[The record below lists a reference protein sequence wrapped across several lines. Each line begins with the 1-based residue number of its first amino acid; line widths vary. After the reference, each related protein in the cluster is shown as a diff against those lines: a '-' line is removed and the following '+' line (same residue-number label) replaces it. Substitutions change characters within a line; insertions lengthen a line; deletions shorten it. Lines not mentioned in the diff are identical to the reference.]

1 MESLSQEKIDLF
13 ENLKVSKA
21 VAKLS
26 VPTVFACLV
35 MVLYN
40 LVDTFFVGMIND
52 PIETTAVTLV
62 APVILLFNMVN
73 NLFGVGT
80 GSLMSRALG
89 SKDYETVKKT
99 SAFGIYAAAL
109 CGVIF
114 SIVSVLFCNPIL
126 NLLGS
131 SAADHTATFEY
142 MKWTVMFGAT
152 PAILN
157 VVMAYMVR
165 SEGSSVHAT
174 IGTVSGCVINMILDP
189 FFILPFGLNMGAAGA
204 GCATFIA
211 NCAATLYFVFY
222 ILKNRGKT
230 FVSLNIRA
238 AVPTKEILKEVF
250 GVGVPS
256 AIQNILNVTGMT
268 ILNNKM
274 AVYGTEAVSAI
285 GIAHKLAMIPMY
297 VSMGIGQGIMPLIG
311 YNFSSGNK
319 KRIRQTIRFT
329 VEVSAGIVLLLVAL
343 AVIFPGSIV
352 KAFMDNALVVEYGS
366 AFLRALCCATPFLAL
381 DFLAVGIFQ
390 ACGFGK
396 YAFYF
401 AIARKVLLEIPAI
414 FILDYIYPMY
424 GIPYSQVC
432 AEFVLSVAAVILI
445 TKIVGEPGGRGL

>member
-1 MESLSQEKIDLF
+1 MEALSKEKIDLF
-13 ENLKVSKA
+13 ENIKVSKA

-26 VPTVFACLV
+26 IPTVFACLV

-40 LVDTFFVGMIND
+40 LVDTFFVGMLND

-114 SIVSVLFCNPIL
+114 SIVSVVFCNPIL
-126 NLLGS
+126 GLLGS
-131 SAADHTATFEY
+131 GSADYAATLGY
-142 MKWTVMFGAT
+142 MRWTVMFGAT

-165 SEGSSVHAT
+165 SEGSSLQAT
-174 IGTVSGCVINMILDP
+174 IGTVSGCVLNMILDP

-204 GCATFIA
+204 GCATFIS
-211 NCAATLYFVFY
+211 NCVATLYFIIY
-222 ILKNRGKT
+222 ILRNRKKT
-230 FVSLNIRA
+230 FVSLDFKA
-238 AVPTKEILKEVF
+238 AKPTKEILKEVF

-274 AVYGTEAVSAI
+274 SVYGTEAVSAI
-285 GIAHKLAMIPMY
+285 GISHKLAMIPMY
-297 VSMGIGQGIMPLIG
+297 ISMGIGQGIMPLIG

-319 KRIRQTIRFT
+319 KRIKQTIRFT
-329 VEVSAGIVLLLVAL
+329 IAVSAGVVLALVAA
-343 AVIFPGSIV
+343 AVIFPDVIV
-352 KAFMDNALVVEYGS
+352 KSFMDNALVIEYGS
-366 AFLRALCCATPFLAL
+366 NFLRSLCYATPFLAL

-401 AIARKVLLEIPAI
+401 AIARKIALEIPAI
-414 FILDYIYPMY
+414 FILDYLYPMY
-424 GIPYSQVC
+424 GIPYSQLC
-432 AEFVLSVAAVILI
+432 AEFVLSVAAVVLI
-445 TKIVGEPGGRGL
+445 KKIVDK

>member
-1 MESLSQEKIDLF
+1 MSETLSKEKIQLF
-13 ENLKVSKA
+13 ETMKVSKA

-40 LVDTFFVGMIND
+40 LVDTFFVGMLND
-52 PIETTAVTLV
+52 PNETTAVTLV

-89 SKDYETVKKT
+89 IKDYDTVKKT
-99 SAFGIYAAAL
+99 SAFGIYSAAL
-109 CGVIF
+109 CGIIF
-114 SIVSVLFCNPIL
+114 SFVAIIFHDPIL

-131 SAADHTATFEY
+131 QSADYAATSEY
-142 MKWTVMFGAT
+142 MKWTVLFGAVPT
-152 PAILN
+152 ILN

-165 SEGSSVHAT
+165 SEGSSLHAT
-174 IGTVSGCVINMILDP
+174 IGTVLGCVINMILDP

-211 NCAATLYFVFY
+211 NCIATLYFIIY
-222 ILKNRGKT
+222 ILINRNKS
-230 FVSLNIRA
+230 FVSLDIRTA
-238 AVPTKEILKEVF
+238 APTKDILKEVF

-274 AVYGTEAVSAI
+274 SVYGTQAVSAI

-297 VSMGIGQGIMPLIG
+297 ISMGIGQGIMPLIG
-311 YNFSSGNK
+311 YNFSSNNK
-319 KRIRQTIRFT
+319 KRIRQTIIFT
-329 VEVSAGIVLLLVAL
+329 IEISAGIVLILVAS
-343 AVIFPGSIV
+343 AIIFPEAIV
-352 KAFMDNALVVEYGS
+352 RSFMDNALVIEYGS
-366 AFLRALCCATPFLAL
+366 AFLRTLCYATPFFSL
-381 DFLAVGIFQ
+381 DFLAVGVFQ

-401 AIARKVLLEIPAI
+401 AIARKVILEIPAI
-414 FILDYIYPMY
+414 FILDKLYPMY
-424 GIPYSQVC
+424 GIPYSQVIS
-432 AEFVLSVAAVILI
+432 EIVLSVAAVILI
-445 TKIVGEPGGRGL
+445 RKIVKD

>member
-1 MESLSQEKIDLF
+1 MEALSKEKIDLF
-13 ENLKVSKA
+13 ENIKVSKA

-40 LVDTFFVGMIND
+40 LVDTFFVGMLND

-114 SIVSVLFCNPIL
+114 SIVSVVFCNPIL
-126 NLLGS
+126 SLLGS
-131 SAADHTATFEY
+131 GSADYEATLGY
-142 MKWTVMFGAT
+142 MRWTVMFGAA

-165 SEGSSVHAT
+165 SEGSSLQAT
-174 IGTVSGCVINMILDP
+174 IGTVSGCVLNMILDP

-204 GCATFIA
+204 GCATFFS
-211 NCAATLYFVFY
+211 NCVATLYFIIY
-222 ILKNRGKT
+222 ILRNRRKT
-230 FVSLNIRA
+230 FVSLDIKVAR
-238 AVPTKEILKEVF
+238 PTNEILKEVF

-274 AVYGTEAVSAI
+274 SVYGTEAVSAI
-285 GIAHKLAMIPMY
+285 GISHKLAMIPMY
-297 VSMGIGQGIMPLIG
+297 ISMGIGQGIMPLIG
-311 YNFSSGNK
+311 YNFSAGNK
-319 KRIRQTIRFT
+319 KRIKQTIRFT
-329 VEVSAGIVLLLVAL
+329 IAVSAGVVLALVAA
-343 AVIFPGSIV
+343 AVIFPDVIV
-352 KAFMDNALVVEYGS
+352 KSFMDNALVIEYGS
-366 AFLRALCCATPFLAL
+366 NFLRSLCYATPFLAL
-381 DFLAVGIFQ
+381 DFLAVGVFQ
-390 ACGFGK
+390 ACGFGN

-401 AIARKVLLEIPAI
+401 AIARKIALEIPAI
-414 FILDYIYPMY
+414 FILDYFYPMY
-424 GIPYSQVC
+424 GIPYSQLC
-432 AEFVLSVAAVILI
+432 AEFVLSIAAVVLI
-445 TKIVGEPGGRGL
+445 KRIVDK